1 MNKITFSPIITGTMT
16 WGVWGKNCNTKQM
29 VELMHTCIEN
39 NITSFDHADIY
50 GDYTTEAAFG
60 KAFAE
65 SKIDR
70 QKVQFISKCGIQMQN
85 NARKNVVKHYDY
97 SKDYIILSV
106 EQSLKNL
113 QTDYLDLLLLHR
125 PSPLMQADEIAEA
138 IEQLNRDGKISDFGV
153 SNFTPL
159 QTDLIQTKTSISF
172 NQIEFSITQYDAMLN
187 GSLDHMQINNI
198 TPMAWSPMGTVFKK
212 DNAQIQR
219 IKKLAN
225 IFSEKYDVPVDIILL
240 AWILKHPSHILP
252 VCGTADKTRIA
263 NLMKATTIQ
272 MELQDWFAL
281 LTESSGTDV
290 A

>member
-85 NARKNVVKHYDY
+85 NARKNAVKHYDY

-113 QTDYLDLLLLHR
+113 QTDYIDLLLLHR
-125 PSPLMQADEIAEA
+125 PSPLTQADEIAEA
-138 IEQLNRDGKISDFGV
+138 IEQLKRNGKIS
-153 SNFTPL
+153 PL
-159 QTDLIQTKTSISF
+159 AKCGDGFCVLAFYAANYKSCLCKVEIRYRTYPYCIYAQRRK
-172 NQIEFSITQYDAMLN
+172 
-187 GSLDHMQINNI
+187 MQ
-198 TPMAWSPMGTVFKK
+198 
-212 DNAQIQR
+212 
-219 IKKLAN
+219 
-225 IFSEKYDVPVDIILL
+225 E
-240 AWILKHPSHILP
+240 
-252 VCGTADKTRIA
+252 
-263 NLMKATTIQ
+263 
-272 MELQDWFAL
+272 
-281 LTESSGTDV
+281 
-290 A
+290 